1 MTSAMF
7 GEAPTDGLDPLSP
20 AAVSPLV
27 AYLASPAAEAVNAQV
42 FVVYGGLVAVVA
54 APTIAHTARTE
65 GHWTPE
71 DLAKALEGNV
81 PRGGFSAAEALKF
94 D

>member
-1 MTSAMF
+1 MKRL
-7 GEAPTDGLDPLSP
+7 GL
-20 AAVSPLV
+20 
-27 AYLASPAAEAVNAQV
+27 
-42 FVVYGGLVAVVA
+42 GLVAVVA

-81 PRGGFSAAEALKF
+81 PQGGFSAAAALKF